1 MRLNIFLDSLTTLV
15 FWQVP
20 PDLTAKKVLYQLNKK
35 ENTVNFLVGLI
46 IEESDST
53 IATGIFLQQSN
64 IAIKD
69 TLSPFVLLL
78 LSIIFMKSLA
88 ENLERIVLR
97 RITVID
103 ILR

>member
-1 MRLNIFLDSLTTLV
+1 MRLNIFLDYLTILI

-20 PDLTAKKVLYQLNKK
+20 RNLTAKKVLYQLNKK